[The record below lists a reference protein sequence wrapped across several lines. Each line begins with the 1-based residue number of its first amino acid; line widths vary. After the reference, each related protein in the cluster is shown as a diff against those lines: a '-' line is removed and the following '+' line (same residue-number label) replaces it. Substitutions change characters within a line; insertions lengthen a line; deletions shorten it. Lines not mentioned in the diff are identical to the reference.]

1 MGTPLGDAEIGID
14 LGLKDQATCSDGR
27 KYNRENLTRR
37 YADDLAMAQRARKK
51 RRVTALHAKIKNAR
65 KDWAH
70 KKTTEMVRRAQLIV
84 VGDVSSSR
92 LAKTRMAKSIYDAGW
107 HQLRALLEYKANRLG
122 VLYCEVNESGSS
134 VRCSVCLSKTGP
146 SGLRALGVREWTCGV
161 CGVSHDRDVNAAHNI
176 LRLGR
181 QTLLGGIP

>member
-1 MGTPLGDAEIGID
+1 M
-14 LGLKDQATCSDGR
+14 
-27 KYNRENLTRR
+27 
-37 YADDLAMAQRARKK
+37 
-51 RRVTALHAKIKNAR
+51 IKNAR

-70 KKTTEMVRRAQLIV
+70 KKTTEIVRRVKLLV

-134 VRCSVCLSKTGP
+134 IRCSVCLSKTGP
-146 SGLRALGVREWTCGV
+146 SGLRALWVREWTCGV

-181 QTLLGGIP
+181 QTLLRGIP